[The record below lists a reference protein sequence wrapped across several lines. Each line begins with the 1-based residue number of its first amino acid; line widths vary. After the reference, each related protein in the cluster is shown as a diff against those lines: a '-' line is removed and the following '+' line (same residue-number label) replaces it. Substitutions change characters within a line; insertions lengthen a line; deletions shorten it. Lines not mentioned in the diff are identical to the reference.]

1 MKGTLITSSVLILA
15 ILFLRPFLRRRVSP
29 TAVYSLWAMVAVRLL
44 VPWFSPFMF
53 LASSVKSRLSVMNA
67 VDLFQREVIKGS
79 VMEPLADQLATGQVS
94 RYHEPVPAAMQAAGI
109 DWQLW
114 IMVVWVLGG
123 VFLALWMAVVNIRFM
138 RRLRAARRPYT
149 GTLPG
154 FVVKQVYVVSELSSP
169 CYFGVGSDEGIYLPE
184 GIAEDKTAALH
195 ALAHESC
202 HVAHGDRIW
211 GTLRC
216 MLLCYYWINPLI
228 WLGAVWSRRDCE
240 LACDEAA
247 VKLLGEEERYDYG
260 RTLLG
265 MVAGRREEMGLFLS
279 STTMTAGKRTIK
291 ERIQTLA
298 RRPRTT
304 VSMAVVL
311 AVLIIVLAACTFT
324 EKTESA
330 APQLQAESQSV
341 PETEAQPAPKDVL
354 VLLEDNQRGN
364 YCEIVLQRQDGG
376 SGEPK
381 DILSDPYSIDQVID
395 VTAYKDTKGQE
406 LFRGWGQG
414 FGSSIEGKK
423 MTLRIWNQGRAGSFK
438 ITVSDE
444 DAVFEYFYVP
454 EKVEPISE
462 YTLSANTRKIVG
474 PRDTS
479 VWLKSVEEFPNALG
493 IVLKGETQEEA
504 TEFYDD
510 ADILLKP
517 VGARDIGDYIAPS
530 SSGRD
535 GMEIYLLYLFS
546 DDIPPLSQVE
556 ALAVGRGISQE
567 DFVETELDEYQIS
580 MTARQ
585 FVTAYMSGDVETA
598 AKYSDIPGGR
608 PQSETKEQSPGEG
621 TLTTRWDPM
630 DKETYAEGT
639 YSFFEEGQ
647 ADSLTYLHLAMKR
660 VLGEWVVT
668 EVWLEK

>member
-1 MKGTLITSSVLILA
+1 MKGTLISSSVLILA
-15 ILFLRPFLRRRVSP
+15 ILFLRPLLRRRVSP

-44 VPWFSPFMF
+44 VPWFSPLMF
-53 LASSVKSRLSVMNA
+53 LAGSVKSRLSVMNA

-79 VMEPLADQLATGQVS
+79 AMEPLANQLATGRVS
-94 RYHEPVPAAMQAAGI
+94 LYHEPVPAAMQAAGI

-123 VFLALWMAVVNIRFM
+123 VFLALWMVMVNIRFM
-138 RRLRAARRPYT
+138 RRLR
-149 GTLPG
+149 
-154 FVVKQVYVVSELSSP
+154 
-169 CYFGVGSDEGIYLPE
+169 
-184 GIAEDKTAALH
+184 
-195 ALAHESC
+195 
-202 HVAHGDRIW
+202 
-211 GTLRC
+211 
-216 MLLCYYWINPLI
+216 
-228 WLGAVWSRRDCE
+228 AVWSRRDCE

-304 VSMAVVL
+304 VSMAMAL
-311 AVLIIVLAACTFT
+311 TVLIIVLGACTFT

-330 APQLQAESQSV
+330 APELQAESQTVS
-341 PETEAQPAPKDVL
+341 ETELQPAKNDVL

-381 DILSDPYSIDQVID
+381 DILSDHYRTDKVID
-395 VTAYKDTKGQE
+395 VTAYKDAKGQE
-406 LFRGWGQG
+406 LFGGWGQG
-414 FGSSIEGKK
+414 FGYSIEGKM
-423 MTLRIWNQGRAGSFK
+423 MTLRIWNRGRAGSFK

-444 DAVFEYFYVP
+444 DAAIEYFYVP

-462 YTLSANTRKIVG
+462 YTLSANTRKIFG

-493 IVLKGETQEEA
+493 IVLRGETQEEA
-504 TEFYDD
+504 EEFYDD
-510 ADILLKP
+510 VDILLKP
-517 VGARDIGDYIAPS
+517 VGANGIDDYIAPR

-546 DDIPPLSQVE
+546 DDIPPLSQAE
-556 ALAVGRGISQE
+556 ALAVGRGISRE
-567 DFVETELDEYQIS
+567 DFVETVLDEYQIS

-585 FVTAYMSGDVETA
+585 FVTAYMSGDAETA
-598 AKYSDIPGGR
+598 EKYSDIPGGR
-608 PQSETKEQSPGEG
+608 LRSETKEQSPGEG

-639 YSFFEEGQ
+639 YAFFEEGQ
-647 ADSLTYLHLAMKR
+647 EDSLTYLHLAMKR